1 MYNFIK
7 RNLHPIVAYP
17 VLLAVYGVLFASV
30 LCFILLCLSLT
41 VTPEVVKASVYASL
55 ALAAMMLGKP

>member
-1 MYNFIK
+1 MYDFIK

-17 VLLAVYGVLFASV
+17 ILLAVYGILFASV
-30 LCFILLCLSLT
+30 FCFILLCLSLT
-41 VTPEVVKASVYASL
+41 IPPEVVKASVYCGL